1 VDYSIRLW
9 DVDTGQCLK
18 VLNHA
23 SPVVSVIYSPDGQ
36 KLASYGVDQSVRIWD
51 AQENVSRS
59 FSVIA
64 WHFSATFDWGGAI
77 ALVPMVK
84 LWRVTVKRVPFNVAT
99 GQPLWL
105 VQAHSSPIVAVV
117 YSPDGQQLVSASM
130 DQRIKV
136 WDVKTGVSEN

>member
-36 KLASYGVDQSVRIWD
+36 KLQVMALIKVYEFGTRL
-51 AQENVSRS
+51 QENVSRS

-64 WHFSATFDWGGAI
+64 SGI
-77 ALVPMVK
+77 SLPR
-84 LWRVTVKRVPFNVAT
+84 L
-99 GQPLWL
+99 
-105 VQAHSSPIVAVV
+105 I
-117 YSPDGQQLVSASM
+117 
-130 DQRIKV
+130 
-136 WDVKTGVSEN
+136 GVERSL